1 MEHTKGSVMQKPRL
15 INQSVTE
22 LPLCH
27 LTLKVRT
34 ADRPHSLYCT
44 PMRHLHLRKRI
55 SKNLE
60 PYPARSAWKRLL
72 DRVVFAAGIV
82 GPVLTLPQI
91 VLIYTNHDASGI
103 SAMSWFGWAALN
115 VVWILYGLVHREPP
129 IVMTYSFWF
138 IANSTVAIGAV
149 LYG

>member
-1 MEHTKGSVMQKPRL
+1 MHF
-15 INQSVTE
+15 
-22 LPLCH
+22 H
-27 LTLKVRT
+27 
-34 ADRPHSLYCT
+34 
-44 PMRHLHLRKRI
+44 HLHLRKRI
-55 SKNLE
+55 SKSLE

-115 VVWILYGLVHREPP
+115 VVWILYGLVHKEPP